1 MNYGSHEAAIYNAI
15 PDDGIPQFEIIQ
27 SIPFAKIGFSKALQ
41 AGWIVIDKS
50 NGIPIVKKK
59 ATSITDVIQ
68 NDLKDLTS
76 LTDQLR
82 NDYKK
87 RKLIQEV

>member
-1 MNYGSHEAAIYNAI
+1 MLQS
-15 PDDGIPQFEIIQ
+15 EIIQ

-59 ATSITDVIQ
+59 ATSIIDIIQ

>member
-1 MNYGSHEAAIYNAI
+1 M
-15 PDDGIPQFEIIQ
+15 PQSEIIQ

-50 NGIPIVKKK
+50 NDIPIVKKK
-59 ATSITDVIQ
+59 ATSIIDIIQ
-68 NDLKDLTS
+68 NNLKNLTS

-87 RKLIQEV
+87 RKLIQQV